1 MKINDLERKKISK
14 KKTRAIETLYY
25 RRIIAIKLNER
36 ERVFEGLPSSMIAM
50 IKLCDYWRRH
60 DEERTLKE

>member
-1 MKINDLERKKISK
+1 MISNERRFLK

-25 RRIIAIKLNER
+25 RRIIAIKLNKR

>member
-14 KKTRAIETLYY
+14 KKNRAIETLYY

-36 ERVFEGLPSSMIAM
+36 GRESS
-50 IKLCDYWRRH
+50 KVYLHR
-60 DEERTLKE
+60 